1 MAEFR
6 MPSLGAD
13 MDEGTVVE
21 WRIAP
26 GDQVRRGDI
35 VAVVDTA
42 KAAIEI
48 ESFED
53 ATVLEV
59 LVTPGTRV
67 PVGTVLAQ
75 FGPPGPA
82 AGPAVAPGPVAAAV
96 PALAP
101 VPAPGAG
108 PGPVPAPRATP
119 PVRHLAAQLGVDLAT
134 VVGTGRGGALTHDDV
149 SRAAARQLGGQPGAR
164 PLAVPR
170 LSPEQ
175 PDDSLQAPQRLG
187 VPASREATRVRI
199 TPRARRLAARGG
211 LDPSGLGASGGVV
224 TGADVAAALDRA
236 RPPAP
241 AGIAAGTAAERPAVE
256 RSAVER
262 SAAERSAAERTGSM
276 RRAIASLMSRSAA
289 EIPHYYVTRTL
300 EVSGP
305 LAWLHEHNAALP
317 VRSRVLP
324 AALFLRATVRAALA
338 VPDLNGHWIE
348 GTLVRADHVDLAVA
362 VAIRGGGLVTPT
374 LPAVEALGLDALM
387 ERLADLVGRAR
398 RGSLRQSEMATGT
411 ITVSSLGDGGPDA
424 LYGVIFPPQVALVG
438 VGGIV
443 ERAWAEH
450 GMLAARP
457 TVTVTLAADHRASDG
472 RTAAAFLGAF
482 AAALEEPERL

>member
-75 FGPPGPA
+75 FGPPGSVATPPA
-82 AGPAVAPGPVAAAV
+82 TPVLAPAGVAV
-96 PALAP
+96 PVPP
-101 VPAPGAG
+101 VPAAAPGRVAT
-108 PGPVPAPRATP
+108 PRATP

-134 VVGTGRGGALTHDDV
+134 VIGTGRGGCLTHDDI
-149 SRAAARQLGGQPGAR
+149 SRAASRQPREQPAAQ
-164 PLAVPR
+164 PLDVPR
-170 LSPEQ
+170 LSPER
-175 PDDSLQAPQRLG
+175 PDDSSPPPEPLAARAPG
-187 VPASREATRVRI
+187 PAATRVRV
-199 TPRARRLAARGG
+199 TPRARRMAARGG
-211 LDPSGLGASGGVV
+211 LDPSDLGGSGGVV

-236 RPPAP
+236 RPPTP
-241 AGIAAGTAAERPAVE
+241 AGIAAEQPAVVGPAAQRTAAERT
-256 RSAVER
+256 
-262 SAAERSAAERTGSM
+262 AAQRTGSM

-300 EVSGP
+300 EISGP
-305 LAWLHEHNAALP
+305 LAWLREHNAALP
-317 VRSRVLP
+317 ARSRVLP

-348 GTLVRADHVDLAVA
+348 GTLVRANHVDLAVA
-362 VAIRGGGLVTPT
+362 VATRGGGLVTPT
-374 LPAVEALGLDALM
+374 LPGVEALGLDALM

-411 ITVSSLGDGGPDA
+411 ITVSSLGEGGPDA

-457 TVTVTLAADHRASDG
+457 TVTITLAADHRASDG

-482 AAALEEPERL
+482 AAALAEPERL